1 MGFFEHILEPVGA
14 FVINVISTFGY
25 WGIVVCMA
33 IESACIPLPS
43 EIIMP
48 FSGYLVSTGRFDLW
62 LAGLA
67 GAFGCLVGSIVAYA
81 VGYWGGRPFVERYG
95 KWVLISSRELEW
107 ADRWFAK
114 YGGAA
119 VFFSRLLP
127 IIRTFISLPAG
138 IARMPFIRF
147 CVYSFVGS
155 FPWCLGLA
163 YVGFVMGENWTA
175 LREHFHKFDIVIAVV
190 LIAGFAVWVYIHF
203 KHIRRNKG
211 KEAGTSD

>member
-1 MGFFEHILEPVGA
+1 MGFFEHILEPIGA
-14 FVINVISTFGY
+14 FVVNVISALGY
-25 WGIVVCMA
+25 WGIVLCMA
-33 IESACIPLPS
+33 VESACIPLPS

-48 FSGYLVSTGRFDLW
+48 FSGSLVSAGRFDLW
-62 LAGLA
+62 LTGLA
-67 GAFGCLVGSIVAYA
+67 GAVGCLIGSIAAYA
-81 VGYWGGRPFVERYG
+81 VGYWGGRPLVERYG
-95 KWVLISSRELEW
+95 KWVLISRRELEW

-163 YVGFVMGENWTA
+163 YVGFLMGENWTA
-175 LREHFHKFDIVIAVV
+175 IRGYFHKFDVVIAAA
-190 LIAGFAVWVYIHF
+190 LIAGIVAWVYLHF
-203 KHIRRNKG
+203 KHIRRNNRG
-211 KEAGTSD
+211 EAGT